1 MPTAPFYAAS
11 DSSSQTP
18 PQADRRAANRATL
31 LLTRAEIS
39 GLMTPA
45 DYLAA
50 VETGFRLSKQGRA
63 PAPAPLHIP
72 GIAGGF
78 HAKGAAL
85 MGSRN
90 LAALKFNAN
99 FPGNPRRGLPTIQGV
114 VLLCDADDGRVLAI
128 MDSIEITLRRTAAAT
143 ALAARHLARPDASV
157 LTVCGCGDQARA
169 QAVALAA
176 VLPISRCLAWDLDTD
191 RAVAFAEEMSRT
203 LGLPFVAA
211 AGRGDATRAADAIV
225 TCTTARTPFLAA
237 ADVSP
242 GTFVAAVGADSPD
255 KNEIAPALMAGA
267 KVVVDVLEQCLAMG
281 DLRHAVAVAAMTAA
295 DVHADLGDI
304 VTGVR
309 PGRECSDE
317 IVVFDSTGTA
327 IQDVASA
334 AAVYERALT
343 QGVGREIML
352 A

>member
-1 MPTAPFYAAS
+1 MTTAQFHAGS
-11 DSSSQTP
+11 ESSSRTSP
-18 PQADRRAANRATL
+18 ADRATL
-31 LLTRAEIS
+31 LLTRAEIA

-45 DYLAA
+45 DYLTA

-72 GIAGGF
+72 GVAGGF

-85 MGSRN
+85 MGSRG
-90 LAALKFNAN
+90 LVALKFNAN
-99 FPGNPRRGLPTIQGV
+99 FPGNPGRGLPTIQGV
-114 VLLCDADDGRVLAI
+114 VLLCDAEDGRVLAI

-176 VLPISRCLAWDLDTD
+176 TLPITQGLAWDIDAD
-191 RAVAFAEEMSRT
+191 RAVAFAAEMSRA
-203 LGLPFVAA
+203 LGLPFAA
-211 AGRGDATRAADAIV
+211 TATLGDATLAADVIV
-225 TCTTARTPFLAA
+225 TCTTARTPFLTA
-237 ADVSP
+237 ADVSS

-281 DLRHAVAVAAMTAA
+281 DLRHAVVAAMTPAN
-295 DVHADLGDI
+295 VHADLGEV

-309 PGRECSDE
+309 PGRECRDE

-334 AAVYERALT
+334 AAVYERALAE
-343 QGVGREIML
+343 GVGREIML